1 MDERADGGT
10 NEQNARAWAELEAL
24 TRVSTVQLPRLG
36 NEGQSSPG
44 LRAGE
49 DKLRGNERVNR
60 FAACTSFFSFFFFF
74 FGGSIFDDDDD
85 SEQF

>member
-24 TRVSTVQLPRLG
+24 TRVCNFQGWGTKG
-36 NEGQSSPG
+36 SPG

-49 DKLRGNERVNR
+49 DKLRGSERVNR
-60 FAACTSFFSFFFFF
+60 FAACTSFSKAFSFFLWWV
-74 FGGSIFDDDDD
+74 
-85 SEQF
+85 ER